1 MRRIDPHALW
11 IGHSGECRDVRL
23 LRRSHIAAVVDLAL
37 NESPAVLAHDM
48 AYARFPLVDGV
59 RNPRWLIAAAIDT
72 TASLLVSRTP
82 TLVACGAGMSRSPA
96 VAAGAI
102 ALVTGRDPAECLQAV
117 IRGAPA
123 DISPA
128 VWDDV
133 LSVVASRR
141 LLDELRDFGDNP
153 PG

>member
-11 IGHSGECRDVRL
+11 IGHSGECHDVRL
-23 LRRSHIAAVVDLAL
+23 LRRSQIAAVVDLAL
-37 NESPAVLAHDM
+37 NEPPAVLAHDM
-48 AYARFPLVDGV
+48 VYARFPLVDGV

-72 TASLLVSRTP
+72 TASLLTSRMP

-102 ALVTGRDPAECLQAV
+102 ALVTRRNPAECLREV

-128 VWDDV
+128 LWDDV
-133 LSVVASRR
+133 LSAISGRR
-141 LLDELRDFGDNP
+141 LLDDLRDLGDNAP
-153 PG
+153 